1 MDFLTTFFRR
11 LVWGCFSLGLTV
23 VALIVLGLLYLEMR
37 LPSID
42 TIRNVQMQIPLRI
55 YSSDNQL
62 IAMFGEK
69 RRIPV
74 TLDQV
79 PKPLI
84 QAILATEDQRFFDHP
99 GVDMMGLMRAAIE
112 VARTGTK
119 SQGGSTITMQVARNF
134 FLTRK
139 KTYIR
144 KLNEVLLALKIDRT
158 LSKDKILELYLNK
171 IYFGHRAYGVAAAAE
186 VYFGKK
192 LDELTLPEMAMLAG
206 LPKAPSSLNPI
217 SNYPAALDRR
227 NHVLERMMIENY
239 IDKQTYDSAVRAPL
253 VASYHQPI
261 STLKAP
267 YAAEMVRQ
275 MMVERFG
282 DEAYT
287 HGYQV
292 YTTID
297 SHLQLT
303 ANQALR
309 NALVNYDM
317 RHGYRGVKINL
328 IRQLKTKDLAVWDQ
342 YLSKLHNINGLRP
355 AVVIDSSPETL
366 TAMLSDKEKI
376 NIAWAGIKWTGY
388 PSALSFKKGDV
399 IRVALQTD
407 GTWRLAQVPKAEGAI
422 VALDPNDGAIKAIS
436 GGFYFAGSSFNR
448 ATQALRSP
456 GSSFKPFLYSAA
468 LDKGYTLASVFNDAP
483 IVIYDPAIPGYWRPQ
498 NDSHQFRGPTR
509 LRVALAHSVNL
520 VSIRLLQAIG
530 VHYGARYAQRFGF
543 SKEQVPKAISL
554 ALGTGTA
561 TPLQMADGYAVF
573 ANGGYKVAPY
583 IINEIKDGNGKS
595 ILFAKPLLACD
606 ACEHR
611 APQVITSQNAFLM
624 VSALQEVIKS
634 GTGRAALQLNRKD
647 IAGKTGTSEEQR
659 DAWFIGF
666 NGDLV
671 VSTWVGFDQNRSTE
685 EHGAQAALPMWIEF
699 MSVALKGKPENTL
712 AKPDGIDTIA
722 IDPYTGAKVP
732 ANLPGAITE
741 YVKEDDV
748 DKMSLHSYITHA
760 APAGEEN
767 NGSDDGSSESEH
779 LF

>member
-1 MDFLTTFFRR
+1 MDFLTKFFRR
-11 LVWGCFSLGLTV
+11 LTWACFSLGLTV
-23 VALIVLGLLYLEMR
+23 VVLIVLGLLYLEMR

-42 TIRNVQMQIPLRI
+42 TIRNVQMQIPLRV
-55 YSSDNQL
+55 YSSDKQL

-99 GVDMMGLMRAAIE
+99 GVDFMGLMRAAVE
-112 VARTGTK
+112 VLKTGTK

-192 LDELTLPEMAMLAG
+192 LNELTLPEMAMLAG

-217 SNYPAALDRR
+217 SNPAAAVERR
-227 NHVLERMMIENY
+227 NHVLERMLIQNY
-239 IDKQTYDSAVRAPL
+239 ISKTTYETAIRAPL
-253 VASYHQPI
+253 IASYHQPI
-261 STLKAP
+261 STLNAP

-282 DEAYT
+282 EDAYT

-297 SHLQLT
+297 SHLQVT
-303 ANQALR
+303 ANRALR
-309 NALVNYDM
+309 NGLVNYDM
-317 RHGYRGVKINL
+317 RHGYRGVKVNL
-328 IRQLKTKDLAVWDQ
+328 IRQFKTKDPAVWFQ
-342 YLSKLHNINGLRP
+342 YLRKLHNINGLRP
-355 AVVIDSSPETL
+355 AVVIDSTPESI
-366 TAMLSDKEKI
+366 TAMLNDKEKI
-376 NIAWAGIKWTGY
+376 HIYWANIQWTGY
-388 PSALSFKKGDV
+388 PSALAFKKGDV

-407 GTWRLAQVPKAEGAI
+407 GTWRLAQVPKAEAAI
-422 VALDPNDGAIKAIS
+422 VALDPNDGAIKAVT

-456 GSSFKPFLYSAA
+456 GSSFKPFIYAAA
-468 LDKGYTLASVFNDAP
+468 LEKGYTLASVFNDAP
-483 IVIYDPAIPGYWRPQ
+483 IVIWDPAIPGYWRPQ
-498 NDSHQFRGPTR
+498 NDSHQFHGPTR
-509 LRVALAHSVNL
+509 LRVALARSVNL

-530 VHYGARYAQRFGF
+530 VNYAARFAERFGF
-543 SKEQVPKAISL
+543 NKEQVPRALSI

-561 TPLQMADGYAVF
+561 TPLQMATGYAAF
-573 ANGGYKVAPY
+573 ANGGYRISPY
-583 IINEIKDGNGKS
+583 IIKEIKDSEGKP

-606 ACEHR
+606 VCEHR
-611 APQVITSQNAFLM
+611 APQILSPQSAYLM
-624 VSALQEVIKS
+624 VSAMQEVIKS
-634 GTGRAALQLNRKD
+634 GTGRAALKLNRHD
-647 IAGKTGTSEEQR
+647 LAGKTGTSQDQN
-659 DAWFIGF
+659 DAWFIGY

-671 VSTWVGFDQNRSTE
+671 VATWLGFDQQRSTG
-685 EHGAQAALPMWIEF
+685 EHGSQAALPMWIEF

-712 AKPDGIDTIA
+712 AKPDGIITIA

-732 ANLPGAITE
+732 ANLPGAISE
-741 YVKEDDV
+741 IVREEDLDRMSNHDYVTRSVPSEGESDGNV
-748 DKMSLHSYITHA
+748 GE
-760 APAGEEN
+760 PA
-767 NGSDDGSSESEH
+767 DGDH

>member
-1 MDFLTTFFRR
+1 MDFLNKFFRR
-11 LVWGCFSLGLTV
+11 LVWGCFSLGFT
-23 VALIVLGLLYLEMR
+23 LIVLMVFGLLYLEMR

-42 TIRNVQMQIPLRI
+42 TIRNVQMQIPLRV

-99 GVDMMGLMRAAIE
+99 GVDFMGLMRAAVE
-112 VARTGTK
+112 VVRTGTK

-186 VYFGKK
+186 VYFGKTLK
-192 LDELTLPEMAMLAG
+192 ELTLPEMAMLAG

-217 SNYPAALDRR
+217 SNYNAALDRR
-227 NHVLERMMIENY
+227 NHVLERMLIENY
-239 IDKQTYDSAVRAPL
+239 ISKQTYEIAIRAPL

-282 DEAYT
+282 EDAYT

-297 SHLQLT
+297 SQLQTT
-303 ANQALR
+303 ANRALR
-309 NALVNYDM
+309 NGLINYDM

-328 IRQLKTKDLAVWDQ
+328 VRQFKTKDPAVWNK

-355 AVVIDSSPETL
+355 AVVLDSTAETI
-366 TAMLSDKEKI
+366 TAMLNDKEKI
-376 NIAWAGIKWTGY
+376 TIYWQNIAWTGY
-388 PSALSFKKGDV
+388 PSALAFKKGDV
-399 IRVALQTD
+399 IRVALQTN
-407 GTWRLAQVPKAEGAI
+407 GTWRLAQVPKAEAAI
-422 VALDPNDGAIKAIS
+422 VAIDPNDGAIRAVT
-436 GGFYFAGSSFNR
+436 GGFYFSGSSFNR

-456 GSSFKPFLYSAA
+456 GSSFKPLIYSAA
-468 LDKGYTLASVFNDAP
+468 LEKGYNLASVFNDAP
-483 IVIYDPAIPGYWRPQ
+483 LVIWDPAIPGFWRPQ
-498 NDSHQFRGPTR
+498 NDSRQFRGPTR
-509 LRVALAHSVNL
+509 LRSALARSVNL

-530 VHYGARYAQRFGF
+530 VGYGVRFAERFGF
-543 SKEQVPKAISL
+543 SKEQVPKALSV

-561 TPLQMADGYAVF
+561 TPLQMATAYAAF
-573 ANGGYKVAPY
+573 ANGGYRISPY
-583 IINEIKDGNGKS
+583 IIKEIKDSTGQS
-595 ILFAKPLLACD
+595 ILLAKPLLACD
-606 ACEHR
+606 VCEHR
-611 APQVITSQNAFLM
+611 APQIITSQNAYLM

-634 GTGRAALQLNRKD
+634 GTGRAAQKLKRTD
-647 IAGKTGTSEEQR
+647 IAGKTGTSQDQN

-666 NGDLV
+666 NGDYV
-671 VSTWVGFDQNRSTE
+671 VATWLGFDQQRSTD
-685 EHGAQAALPMWIEF
+685 EHGSQAALPMWIEF
-699 MSVALKGKPENTL
+699 MDVALKGKPENTL
-712 AKPDGIDTIA
+712 AKPDGIITIS

-732 ANLPGAITE
+732 DNLPGAITE
-741 YVKEDDV
+741 YVREDDINRMTNHDYV
-748 DKMSLHSYITHA
+748 TRT
-760 APAGEEN
+760 APSNEGGN
-767 NGSDDGSSESEH
+767 SSGSEPAEAEH